1 MHNFK
6 MKPLRVLTLICLLST
21 ILATS
26 LFVIEPSLAT
36 TPQDIQFTAN
46 CDHTIQKYVMILPE
60 KFSDLK
66 SYSLLIALHGHGSD
80 RWQFIKNTRG
90 ECKAARDIAS
100 KYNMLYVSPDYRA
113 RTSWMGPK
121 AESDLIQIINDLN
134 VKYKVRKVFLCGGSM
149 GGSSSLT
156 FAALHPK
163 LIDGVA
169 AMNPT
174 ANHLEYEK
182 FQPAIQASFGGT
194 KQEIPHE
201 YKKRSAEYWPEKLT
215 MPVSISVGGQDK
227 TVPPDSARRL
237 IHILKQINKNVLL
250 IDRPQQGHSTSYED
264 SYSLLEFVIRQSS
277 QREHEK

>member
-1 MHNFK
+1 MQNFL
-6 MKPLRVLTLICLLST
+6 MKSLRVHTLICLLTT

-26 LFVIEPSLAT
+26 LFAIEPSLAT

-46 CDHTIQKYVMILPE
+46 CDHTKQKYVMILPE
-60 KFSDLK
+60 KFSNQK

-80 RWQFIKNTRG
+80 RWQFIKSRRG

-100 KYNMLYVSPDYRA
+100 KYNMIYVSPDYRA

-121 AESDLIQIINDLN
+121 AESDLIQVINELK

-194 KQEIPHE
+194 KQEIPYE

-237 IHILKQINKNVLL
+237 VHILKQINKNVLL

-277 QREHEK
+277 QREHE